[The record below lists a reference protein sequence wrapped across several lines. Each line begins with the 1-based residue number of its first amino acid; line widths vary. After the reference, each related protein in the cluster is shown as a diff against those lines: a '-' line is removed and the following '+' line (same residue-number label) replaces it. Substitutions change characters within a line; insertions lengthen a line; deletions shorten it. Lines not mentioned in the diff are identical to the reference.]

1 MTMVAS
7 TTEEEP
13 KRLPDTQLCPCCGGK
28 MDAIDKAEGRIELRC
43 QGCGM
48 SEVRIL

>member
-1 MTMVAS
+1 MTMLAS